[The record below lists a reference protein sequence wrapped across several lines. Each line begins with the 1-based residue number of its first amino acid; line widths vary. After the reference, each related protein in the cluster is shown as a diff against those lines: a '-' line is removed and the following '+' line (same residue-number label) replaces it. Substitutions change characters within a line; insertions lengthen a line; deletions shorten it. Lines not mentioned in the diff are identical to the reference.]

1 MSFNRRDLLQG
12 ASAAAILPLV
22 STKAFGADVA
32 TSSAAPVLAKA
43 TEQLLTY
50 YPEGA
55 AGLGL
60 DKDARASLKAKLSDR
75 SPAGQQADAARAR
88 AMLAALRK
96 IDTAALSPSDATNVG
111 VVRTAYER
119 AVEGYAFRYG
129 DVATLTSGWRN
140 SPYAVAQNV
149 GAYLDIPQ
157 LLQVD
162 HKIETT
168 ADAEAYL
175 SRMNAF
181 AGQLDGETERVKAAG
196 GQGVILPDFALDQT
210 LKQLAIAR
218 KGPVE
223 GWDVVTSIAKRTAA
237 MPGDFG
243 TRAAKLA
250 NDRVA
255 PALDRQIAALQAL
268 RPKATSDAGAWKLPQ
283 GDAYY
288 AWALR
293 AATTTSMTPDEIH
306 KAGRE
311 QLAQLHAR
319 MDVILQKEGYTQ
331 GSVGARMMALAKD
344 PKYLFPE
351 GDPGRAEIMAYLRGK
366 ITDIRARMP
375 QAFETLVPG
384 FVEVTR
390 IAPAAEPGAPGA
402 YGGAGTIDGKEPGRF
417 WINLGTTSRWTTYSL
432 PDLAYHEAIPGHAW
446 QGEYAFKQPLIRT
459 LISFSAY
466 SEGWGLYAEQ
476 LADELGVYDDFPAG
490 RLGYLQS
497 IAFRA
502 CRMVVDTGL
511 HAKRWTREQ
520 GIQFF
525 VEQNGSNPV
534 EVRSEVDRYC
544 TWPGQACGYKIGHT
558 TINRLREKAKAA
570 LGEKFDFRKFNDAVV
585 LGGNVPMNVLEAN
598 IDAYVAGRR
607 G

>member
-12 ASAAAILPLV
+12 ASAAAVLPMLPAR
-22 STKAFGADVA
+22 AFGARLA
-32 TSSAAPVLAKA
+32 GSPAAPVLAA
-43 TEQLLTY
+43 VTEQILTY

-60 DKDARASLKAKLSDR
+60 DKDARAGLKAKLSDR
-75 SPAGQQADAARAR
+75 SLAGQHADAARATKT
-88 AMLAALRK
+88 LATLRK
-96 IDTAALSPSDATNVG
+96 IDTVALSPGEATNVG

-119 AVEGYAFRYG
+119 AVEGYAFPYG

-149 GAYLDIPQ
+149 GAYLDVPQ

-162 HKIETT
+162 HKIETS

-175 SRMNAF
+175 ARMNAF
-181 AGQLDGETERVKAAG
+181 AGQLDGETERVQAAG
-196 GQGVILPDFALDQT
+196 AKGAILPDFALGQT
-210 LKQLAIAR
+210 LKQLNIAR
-218 KGPVE
+218 SGPVE
-223 GWDVVTSIAKRTAA
+223 QWDVVTSIAKRTAA
-237 MPGDFG
+237 MPGNFG
-243 TRAAKLA
+243 ARAAKLA
-250 NDRVA
+250 ADRIA
-255 PALDRQIAALQAL
+255 PALDRQIAAFQAQ
-268 RPKATSDAGAWKLPQ
+268 RPKATNDAGAWKLPQ

-293 AATTTSMTPDEIH
+293 AATTTTMTPDEIH

-311 QLAQLHAR
+311 QLAELHAR
-319 MDVILQKEGYTQ
+319 MDVILKKEGYTQ
-331 GSVGARMMALAKD
+331 GPVGARMTALSKD

-351 GDPGRAEIMAYLRGK
+351 GDPGRAEIMAYLRAK
-366 ITDIRARMP
+366 LTDIKSRMP
-375 QAFETLVPG
+375 QAFDTLVPG

-390 IAPAAEPGAPGA
+390 MSPAAEPGAPGA

-417 WINLGTTSRWTTYSL
+417 WINLGTTSRWTKYSL

-476 LADELGVYDDFPAG
+476 LADELGVYEDFPAG

-511 HAKRWTREQ
+511 HSKRWTREQ
-520 GIQFF
+520 AIQFF
-525 VEQNGSNPV
+525 VTENGSNPE

-544 TWPGQACGYKIGHT
+544 TWPGQACGYKIGHS
-558 TINRLREKAKAA
+558 TINRLREKAKIA
-570 LGEKFDFRKFNDAVV
+570 LGERFDFRKFNDAVV

-598 IDAYVAGRR
+598 IDAYVAGRKA
-607 G
+607 